1 MNDRLLKRMILEAIQ
16 EVLGEG
22 EEKSEDSES
31 NAKEETEKLYNHIES
46 IFRNKF
52 KKQGNNIKY
61 DGQFYPN
68 LTINIGASIIDG
80 EVKFHIHSKGRN
92 SQGNIKTL
100 VDEEVDNQQGVMKAI
115 RATIKKN
122 NYKL

>member
-1 MNDRLLKRMILEAIQ
+1 MNDRLLKKMILETIQ
-16 EVLGEG
+16 EVLGESK
-22 EEKSEDSES
+22 EKSEDSES

-115 RATIKKN
+115 KAIIKKN
-122 NYKL
+122 NHKL